1 MYCVLATE
9 KGRRYA
15 MLVFLAITLST
26 VHGWVIPP
34 DDKASF
40 LSSHESAI
48 TGGVDGARDRRQ
60 LSHLTSSCHSSCDS
74 SCDWFGRSGDEDC

>member
-1 MYCVLATE
+1 M
-9 KGRRYA
+9 
-15 MLVFLAITLST
+15 MLVHLAMTLPT
-26 VHGWVIPP
+26 VHGWALPSDNKTSP
-34 DDKASF
+34 F
-40 LSSHESAI
+40 SSNESAI